1 MKTVEELR
9 EKHGLNLPILLLA
22 NKADVEHK
30 RLEFFYVS
38 SLCVRIY
45 VINDKNMSMLYFNM
59 KGLFLKLRS
68 LQKQWNFCIQTAMK
82 ISFIQVLFS
91 RIISSKNQQS
101 SFMSIGLKTEV
112 GSIDFYR
119 EYLLFRLVLI
129 IGNFEDRGFENQTE
143 RHLNVRTINI

>member
-1 MKTVEELR
+1 
-9 EKHGLNLPILLLA
+9 
-22 NKADVEHK
+22 
-30 RLEFFYVS
+30 
-38 SLCVRIY
+38 
-45 VINDKNMSMLYFNM
+45 M

-82 ISFIQVLFS
+82 IFIQVLFS

-119 EYLLFRLVLI
+119 EYLLFSLALI